1 MKTKFFLLLSLAALQ
16 ISQAAIVY
24 SFEAAGVQ
32 QTTVANTTAVSF
44 DLLGTGALG
53 SYNTL
58 IGSYSNGG
66 TIVNGNAYGGAN
78 QTRYIAVG
86 AQSGTTSYTLSFFG
100 DVDYFGFNWQAADAK
115 NEVRFYNN
123 GVLVQ
128 SFNSSI
134 LSSLSSAYNGNPN
147 NGQNKGEKYAFVNF
161 STTDG
166 TVFDQVVF
174 YNNGTSTGF
183 ETDNHTVKNP
193 RIPGSEVATPEPST
207 YALCGIALV
216 FAGIYRRRKA
226 TPAKM

>member
-1 MKTKFFLLLSLAALQ
+1 MKTKFFLLMSLAALQ

-32 QTTVANTTAVSF
+32 QTTVANTTSISF
-44 DLLGTGALG
+44 DLLGTGSLG
-53 SYNTL
+53 SYNTT
-58 IGSYSNGG
+58 IGSYGSGG

-86 AQSGTTSYTLSFFG
+86 AQSGTTSFTLSFFG
-100 DVDYFGFNWQAADAK
+100 DLDYFGFNWQAADSK

-123 GVLVQ
+123 GALVQ
-128 SFNSSI
+128 TFTSSI
-134 LSSLSSAYNGNPN
+134 LSSLSPAYNGNPN

-161 STTDG
+161 STTNG

-183 ETDNHTVKNP
+183 ETDNHTVKNS

-207 YALCGIALV
+207 YALCGIALLTV
-216 FAGIYRRRKA
+216 GFYRRRKA